1 MDKAIEAQFSAMA
14 ARLRHM
20 EINPQTLGPR
30 QQRFLRASI
39 QSQWKALEQATGETV
54 SIKDMKKPLASCSL
68 IRYNAPLLRRNRVQR
83 WKIWLNWWNRR
94 HMTGGWRN
102 PLPIRTCEVCNAS
115 RNLRIDLTRPCAG
128 FFLCVYCTHGQ
139 FM

>member
-20 EINPQTLGPR
+20 ELNPQTLGPR

-54 SIKDMKKPLASCSL
+54 SIKDMKN
-68 IRYNAPLLRRNRVQR
+68 RLRPVR
-83 WKIWLNWWNRR
+83 
-94 HMTGGWRN
+94 
-102 PLPIRTCEVCNAS
+102 
-115 RNLRIDLTRPCAG
+115 
-128 FFLCVYCTHGQ
+128 
-139 FM
+139 